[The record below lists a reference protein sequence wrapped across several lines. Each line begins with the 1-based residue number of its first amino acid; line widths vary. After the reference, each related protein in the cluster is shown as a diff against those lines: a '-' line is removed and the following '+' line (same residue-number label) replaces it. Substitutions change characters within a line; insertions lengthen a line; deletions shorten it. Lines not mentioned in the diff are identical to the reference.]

1 MRVREDKIKEI
12 YKAGKQKLRK
22 AQVTNQ
28 VSGKRV
34 NLNLF
39 RG

>member
-1 MRVREDKIKEI
+1 MRIREDKIKEI
-12 YKAGKQKLRK
+12 YKTGKQKLRK

-39 RG
+39 RR